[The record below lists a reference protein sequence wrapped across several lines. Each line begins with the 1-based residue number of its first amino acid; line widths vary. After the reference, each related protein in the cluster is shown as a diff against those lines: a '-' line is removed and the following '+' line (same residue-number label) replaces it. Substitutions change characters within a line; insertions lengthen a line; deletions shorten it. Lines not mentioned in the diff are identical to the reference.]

1 MATKTKKAQAQALTD
16 TAIKAMKPDAVAYRM
31 LDLRCRG
38 LSIRIA
44 TNGGKTW
51 ELAYRIKGAG
61 GKHVSLGRYEDVSL
75 ETARRRANEL
85 TSAARQSVDLIADEA
100 AKRDEHKQSF
110 TVERLISEYLKRR
123 VTGRLRTADEL
134 ERRLKR
140 ALKPMMERKAADIR
154 RRDLRNLLD
163 AVADQGLK
171 REAGQRRQAIGA
183 MFKWALSQDIVESN
197 PADGLSPY
205 GLGTPRDRVLSEN
218 EIRLLWRWLD
228 DSQNISTGVSDIL
241 KLQLCLGARVS
252 EIAGMRASE
261 FAKDDKGR
269 LLWTLPEARAKNER
283 ARVTPILGLAL
294 DILSARASEDVLFA
308 SETGNPH
315 YSGSV
320 GQQLRARW
328 DRLPI
333 DRFRTHDLRRTVA
346 TMMVAQLK
354 LPLELV
360 AIVVGHTVGGSQTQ
374 TLVRNYVHDQFVDR
388 KAGALAQ
395 WDRRLR
401 QILAGEAGK
410 VVAFEYNRTHT
421 KNVRGEDHTHKM

>member
-1 MATKTKKAQAQALTD
+1 MAEKTRKAQALTAK
-16 TAIKAMKPDAVAYRM
+16 AIEAMKPADDAYRVP
-31 LDLRCRG
+31 DLRCRG
-38 LSIRIA
+38 LAIRVA
-44 TNGGKTW
+44 TDGDKTW
-51 ELAYRIKGAG
+51 GLAFRIRGKG
-61 GKHVSLGRYEDVSL
+61 VRRPSLGRYEDVGL
-75 ETARRRANEL
+75 EAARRRANEL
-85 TSAARQSVDLIADEA
+85 TSAGRQGHDLIAQKKA
-100 AKRDEHKQSF
+100 ARDEYNQSF
-110 TVERLISEYLKRR
+110 TIERLIGEYMRRR
-123 VTGRLRTADEL
+123 VTGRLRTANEL
-134 ERRLKR
+134 ARRLKR
-140 ALKPMMERKAADIR
+140 ALKPMMGRKAADIR

-163 AVADQGLK
+163 AVADQGSK

-183 MFKWALSQDIVESN
+183 MFKWAVAQDIVETN
-197 PADGLSPY
+197 PADGLGSY

-261 FAKDDKGR
+261 FTKDDKGR
-269 LLWTLPEARAKNER
+269 LLWTLPEERAKNER

-294 DILSARASEDVLFA
+294 DILSARASEDVLFP

-333 DRFRTHDLRRTVA
+333 DRFRTHDLRRSMA

-360 AIVVGHTVGGSQTQ
+360 AIVVGHTAGSAQTN
-374 TLVRNYVHDQFVDR
+374 TLVRHYVHDDFIER
-388 KAGALAQ
+388 KVGALSQ

-401 QILAGEAGK
+401 AILAGEAGK
-410 VVAFEYNRTHT
+410 VVALRTP
-421 KNVRGEDHTHKM
+421 